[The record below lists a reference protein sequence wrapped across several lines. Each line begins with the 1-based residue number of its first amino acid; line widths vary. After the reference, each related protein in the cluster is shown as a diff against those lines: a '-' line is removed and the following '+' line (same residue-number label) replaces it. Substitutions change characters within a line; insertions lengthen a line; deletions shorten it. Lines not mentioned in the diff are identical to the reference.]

1 MTPVTPT
8 PGAGEPPHE
17 REVRRPGPE
26 RASSSRAAFAVQLDP
41 ASVLRWVAVAI
52 AVLLL
57 LSVLSQV
64 AWYTRRDLPGLDFIG
79 GVLWADSEQSVP
91 TLFSVL
97 LLLTCAGALRATS
110 AAARRTGLG
119 GDRQWKALSW
129 IFVYL
134 ACDEAFSFHERLIDP
149 VREGLGLS
157 GILYYAWVV
166 PAAVAVLV
174 VAAVFAPFVW
184 NLPSAIR
191 RLAILAGVM
200 YVAGAIGFE
209 LLATDYVLDGAQEPR
224 PDLIGDQGLGY
235 VPYSTTE
242 EGLEMG
248 GPAIL
253 LYATLR
259 HLRDNLGSPQLL
271 LDIRRRSS

>member
-1 MTPVTPT
+1 MT
-8 PGAGEPPHE
+8 PGAPSHHAGDQPHE
-17 REVRRPGPE
+17 QEAHRPGSD
-26 RASSSRAAFAVQLDP
+26 RAGSPRPLASVELNP
-41 ASVLRWVAVAI
+41 ARVLRWIALAI

-57 LSVLSQV
+57 SSVLSQI
-64 AWYTRRDLPGLDFIG
+64 AWYQLGDRTGLDFIRG
-79 GVLWADSEQSVP
+79 ILWVDSEQSLP

-110 AAARRTGLG
+110 VVARRTGAG
-119 GDRQWKALSW
+119 GERQWKALSW

-134 ACDEAFSFHERLIDP
+134 ACDDAFELHERLIDP

-166 PAAVAVLV
+166 PAAFAVLV
-174 VAAVFAPFVW
+174 VAALFAPFVW
-184 NLPSAIR
+184 NLPTAIR
-191 RLAILAGVM
+191 RLVILAGVM
-200 YVAGAIGFE
+200 YVVGAIGFE
-209 LLATDYVLDGAQEPR
+209 LLATDYVLDGAEEPR
-224 PDLIGDQGLGY
+224 PDLVGNQGLGY

-259 HLRDNLGSPQLL
+259 QLRDHLGSPRLML
-271 LDIRRRSS
+271 GLGTR